1 VLPLGLVEPDGAVLG
16 VLEVSLVPLPV
27 LEGVLPLGVLPA
39 ALPEEVSELPGAR
52 GEVMSL
58 PLRSRG
64 SVSPLRPCAPCQGG
78 ATILGA
84 VLAQAIR
91 WVAEA
96 GGHPGGGPRYNRGVP
111 KDPRLSERSIPAPA
125 GGGARRLTPPR
136 EEIRLLTPRQIFEH
150 LDRFVIGQRAAK
162 RAVATAAHQH
172 LKRIEQRR
180 LGKPSLLRKSNLLLI
195 GPTGSGKTH
204 IARKLAELLEV
215 PFSVVDAT
223 EYTEAGYYGKDVEV
237 MVAELLLK
245 SGHSI
250 DATERGIIFIDE
262 IDKIARRNGS
272 ARTGAGSR
280 DIGGEGV
287 QQALLKLLEGREI
300 FVPLN
305 VTQHWNK
312 HDFVQVDT
320 SDILFICAGT
330 FTDLHQVQIDKQVG
344 FGSAGR
350 RMGAARLRVKELI
363 EYGMLAELLG
373 RLPVQVQ
380 LEELTPDELYQ
391 ILTAPPD
398 ALAREYRE
406 ALALDGVELDF
417 QESALRAVVE
427 YAVDK
432 KLGARALRGILE
444 EVLADVMFEAPERRG
459 EQVAIDRRY
468 ALSRLKRVDAAA
480 LRES

>member
-1 VLPLGLVEPDGAVLG
+1 
-16 VLEVSLVPLPV
+16 
-27 LEGVLPLGVLPA
+27 
-39 ALPEEVSELPGAR
+39 
-52 GEVMSL
+52 M
-58 PLRSRG
+58 
-64 SVSPLRPCAPCQGG
+64 
-78 ATILGA
+78 
-84 VLAQAIR
+84 
-91 WVAEA
+91 
-96 GGHPGGGPRYNRGVP
+96 P

-125 GGGARRLTPPR
+125 GGGARRLPPPR
-136 EEIRLLTPRQIFEH
+136 EEVRVLTPRQVFEH
-150 LDRFVIGQRAAK
+150 LDRYVIGQRAAK

-344 FGSAGR
+344 FGSTGR

-380 LEELTPDELYQ
+380 LEELTPDELYE

-398 ALAREYRE
+398 SLAREYRE

-427 YAVDK
+427 FAVEK

-444 EVLADVMFEAPERRG
+444 EVLADVMFEAPEKHG

-468 ALSRLKRVDAAA
+468 ALARLKRVDAAA

>member
-1 VLPLGLVEPDGAVLG
+1 MPKDD
-16 VLEVSLVPLPV
+16 
-27 LEGVLPLGVLPA
+27 
-39 ALPEEVSELPGAR
+39 R
-52 GEVMSL
+52 T
-58 PLRSRG
+58 RSFPP
-64 SVSPLRPCAPCQGG
+64 S
-78 ATILGA
+78 
-84 VLAQAIR
+84 
-91 WVAEA
+91 
-96 GGHPGGGPRYNRGVP
+96 GGPRRP
-111 KDPRLSERSIPAPA
+111 PA
-125 GGGARRLTPPR
+125 R
-136 EEIRLLTPRQIFEH
+136 EDVRILTPRQVYEH
-150 LDRFVIGQRAAK
+150 LDRYVIGQTSAK

-180 LGKPSLLRKSNLLLI
+180 QGKATLLRKSNLLLM

-215 PFSVVDAT
+215 PFTVVDAT

-237 MVAELLLK
+237 MVAELLFK

-262 IDKIARRNGS
+262 IDKIARRSGS
-272 ARTGAGSR
+272 SRTGAGSR

-320 SDILFICAGT
+320 NDILFVCAGT
-330 FTDLHQVQIDKQVG
+330 FTDLHQAQVDKQVG
-344 FGSAGR
+344 FGAEGR
-350 RMGAARLRVKELI
+350 RQGGSRLRVKELI

-373 RLPVQVQ
+373 RIPVQVQ
-380 LEELTPDELYQ
+380 VRELSPGVLFPV
-391 ILTAPPD
+391 LTEPPD

-406 ALALDGVELDF
+406 ALRLDGVELELRED
-417 QESALRAVVE
+417 ALRSVVQ

-432 KLGARALRGILE
+432 
-444 EVLADVMFEAPERRG
+444 
-459 EQVAIDRRY
+459 
-468 ALSRLKRVDAAA
+468 
-480 LRES
+480 

>member
-1 VLPLGLVEPDGAVLG
+1 
-16 VLEVSLVPLPV
+16 
-27 LEGVLPLGVLPA
+27 
-39 ALPEEVSELPGAR
+39 
-52 GEVMSL
+52 M
-58 PLRSRG
+58 
-64 SVSPLRPCAPCQGG
+64 
-78 ATILGA
+78 
-84 VLAQAIR
+84 LASM
-91 WVAEA
+91 
-96 GGHPGGGPRYNRGVP
+96 P
-111 KDPRLSERSIPAPA
+111 KDAPERKGLGMSA
-125 GGGARRLTPPR
+125 GGARRAPR
-136 EEIRLLTPRQIFEH
+136 QEDVRVLTPRQIYDH
-150 LDRFVIGQRAAK
+150 LDRYVVGQDAAK

-180 LGKPSLLRKSNLLLI
+180 LGAKTLLRKTNLLLM

-204 IARKLAELLEV
+204 IARNLAELLEV
-215 PFSVVDAT
+215 PFTVVDAT

-237 MVAELLLK
+237 MVAELLFK

-262 IDKIARRNGS
+262 IDKIARRSGS
-272 ARTGAGSR
+272 SRTGAGSR

-330 FTDLHQVQIDKQVG
+330 FTDLHQAQVDKQVG
-344 FGSAGR
+344 FGAEGR
-350 RMGAARLRVKELI
+350 RQGGSRLRVKELV

-380 LEELTPDELYQ
+380 LRELSAGELYEV
-391 ILTAPPD
+391 LTAPPD
-398 ALAREYRE
+398 SLVKEYRE
-406 ALALDGVELDF
+406 ALKLDGVELDLR
-417 QESALRAVVE
+417 EGALRAVVQ

-432 KLGARALRGILE
+432 RLGARGLRSILE
-444 EVLADVMFEAPERRG
+444 EVLADVLFEAPERRG
-459 EQVAIDRRY
+459 QTVVVDRAFCETR
-468 ALSRLKRVDAAA
+468 LSKLDGTA
-480 LRES
+480 LREE

>member
-1 VLPLGLVEPDGAVLG
+1 
-16 VLEVSLVPLPV
+16 
-27 LEGVLPLGVLPA
+27 
-39 ALPEEVSELPGAR
+39 
-52 GEVMSL
+52 M
-58 PLRSRG
+58 
-64 SVSPLRPCAPCQGG
+64 
-78 ATILGA
+78 
-84 VLAQAIR
+84 
-91 WVAEA
+91 
-96 GGHPGGGPRYNRGVP
+96 P
-111 KDPRLSERSIPAPA
+111 KDDRPRPIERSIPASA
-125 GGGARRLTPPR
+125 GGGARRLPSPR
-136 EEIRLLTPRQIFEH
+136 ADEIRVLTPRQIYQH
-150 LDRFVIGQRAAK
+150 LDRYVIGQEPAK

-180 LGKPSLLRKSNLLLI
+180 LGRATLLRKSNLLLM

-215 PFSVVDAT
+215 PFVVVDAT

-237 MVAELLLK
+237 MVAELLFK

-250 DATERGIIFIDE
+250 EAAERGIIFIDE
-262 IDKIARRNGS
+262 IDKIARRTGS

-330 FTDLHQVQIDKQVG
+330 FTDLHQVQVDKQVG
-344 FGSAGR
+344 FGSSGR
-350 RMGAARLRVKELI
+350 RMGSSRLRVKELI
-363 EYGMLAELLG
+363 EYGMLAEMLG

-380 LEELTPDELYQ
+380 LEELTAEELYK
-391 ILTAPPD
+391 ILTVPPD

-406 ALALDGVELDF
+406 ALSLDGVDLDLN
-417 QESALRAVVE
+417 EGALRAIVE
-427 YAVDK
+427 YSVEK
-432 KLGARALRGILE
+432 KLGARALRSILE
-444 EVLADVMFEAPERRG
+444 EVLADAMFEAPEKHG
-459 EQVAIDRRY
+459 EKVVIDRRY
-468 ALSRLKRVDAAA
+468 ALARLRQVDAAA
-480 LRES
+480 LRDS